1 MNHAL
6 FHGSHR
12 EIGAYFG
19 AVLAE
24 QGFFLLENVPFPITS
39 ARRQFARACLPLYQ
53 AHFPEILAEIQGAA
67 QSQRC
72 AAADL
77 QAVLFS
83 MYALPPSC
91 ACSCFAVLNQGQA
104 LMGRNSDFLAALE
117 SQALN
122 ALYRFSGDSFDFMGN
137 TTSFLQ
143 MEDGVNQWGLAA
155 GLTSVA
161 PVDVRPGLNGGML
174 VRFVLEKCR
183 DTRQA
188 LFALRQLPIASAQTI
203 LLADRQGQIALV
215 ECSAQGM
222 ETIRPTALRPYLWAT
237 NAFHS
242 AKMAS
247 FQGPQEELWQS
258 ERRFQTLERALA
270 GRTTEPDL
278 RFAQNLLAGQYG
290 FLCQYDPA
298 SGCDTLWSALYDLGG
313 KTLWRA
319 EGNPSRRRFEQDA
332 RFSIA

>member
-72 AAADL
+72 AADL

-161 PVDVRPGLNGGML
+161 PADVRPGLNGGML

-188 LFALRQLPIASAQTI
+188 LSALRQLPIASAQTI

-222 ETIRPTALRPYLWAT
+222 ETIRPTASRPYLWAT

-278 RFAQNLLAGQYG
+278 RFAQNLLAGKYG

-298 SGCDTLWSALYDLGG
+298 SGCDTLWSVLYDLGG
-313 KTLWRA
+313 KALWRA
-319 EGNPSRRRFEQDA
+319 EGNPSRRRFEQDV